1 MQGKTSEKEIP
12 RACMLPLVKGH
23 SALFSTLIFL
33 YYFRIIISDN
43 DRSEGSEGSLPNE
56 TTVKFINEVSSKV
69 SVFLFP
75 S

>member
-1 MQGKTSEKEIP
+1 MVGLPCKARIL